1 MSGREFKAM
10 ILLEVYPVLLPVLLQ
25 ALLLFVLGGLAF
37 TARSKALKS
46 GQADPRAAALDTN
59 AYPEQARKAAG
70 ALNNQFETPVY
81 FFAVS
86 IIAMMLQLQDL
97 WIVLA
102 AWVYIAARVVHAA
115 IYLTS
120 NGLQTRALVFAVG
133 LGALLVMWIRLA
145 VHVLFAG
152 AAV

>member
-1 MSGREFKAM
+1 M
-10 ILLEVYPVLLPVLLQ
+10 ILLDVYPVLLPVLIQ
-25 ALLLFVLGGLAF
+25 GLLLFVLGVFAF
-37 TARSKALKS
+37 MARSKALKS
-46 GQADPRAAALDTN
+46 GEADPRTVALDTG
-59 AYPEQARKAAG
+59 AYPESARKAAG

-86 IIAMMLQLQDL
+86 IIAMILQLQDL

-120 NGLQTRALVFAVG
+120 NALQTRALIFAVG
-133 LGALLVMWIRLA
+133 LAALLVMWGRLA